1 VSIELVE
8 LEPLPG
14 RRVAID
20 AELTIGRQGCD
31 LTVSS
36 PQVSRRHA
44 TVAPS
49 GEGAEITD
57 LGSRNGTFVN
67 DERLAESRPLRAGD
81 TVRVGETIW
90 EVAAV
95 QGTSIDP
102 GTAARG
108 DVPAPP
114 PPPAPVAPPPAPVAA
129 AAPVAE
135 PATASLD
142 AESHPRPSA
151 ARRMEATLICYAVVT
166 LTAIGVVGYLATR

>member
-8 LEPLPG
+8 REPLPG

-44 TVAPS
+44 ELAPTA
-49 GEGAEITD
+49 EGADVTD

-67 DERLAESRPLRAGD
+67 DERVAESRPLRAGD
-81 TVRVGETIW
+81 TLRIGETVW
-90 EVAAV
+90 EVATA
-95 QGTSIDP
+95 QPAGADP

-114 PPPAPVAPPPAPVAA
+114 PPPPPQPPAPAPAAPPQAA
-129 AAPVAE
+129 AA
-135 PATASLD
+135 ASLD
-142 AESHPRPSA
+142 AEAHPRASA
-151 ARRMEATLICYAVVT
+151 ARRVEATLICYAVVA
-166 LTAIGVVGYLATR
+166 LTAIGVVGYLITR

>member
-1 VSIELVE
+1 VTVELVE

-44 TVAPS
+44 RVAPTPD
-49 GEGAEITD
+49 GAEIAD

-67 DERLAESRPLRAGD
+67 DERVAESRPLRAGD
-81 TVRVGETIW
+81 TLRIGETVW
-90 EVAAV
+90 EVATA
-95 QGTSIDP
+95 QAASADP

-114 PPPAPVAPPPAPVAA
+114 PPPPPPPPAP
-129 AAPVAE
+129 AAPAPPV
-135 PATASLD
+135 ASLD
-142 AESHPRPSA
+142 AEAKPRASA
-151 ARRMEATLICYAVVT
+151 ARRVEATLICYAVVA
-166 LTAIGVVGYLATR
+166 LTAIGVVGYLVAR